1 MDHPM
6 STPYVT
12 TPSLTHPRPDVLRFS
27 PDAAS
32 DAELRRVLGL
42 AAGGG
47 AELGEVLAATAGIRP
62 GDHDE
67 WVGAWTAL
75 AERTAA
81 AADTASAGGHR
92 VSAAEAYLRSSVYRD
107 VTVRALAAAG
117 DTRAAV
123 VAFRLQRA
131 AWESYVA
138 LSPVPAERVD
148 IPFALTSLPG
158 YIFRPRSS
166 ASTGAT
172 VVAVNGGEGS
182 LAALWAAFAHAAVQ
196 RGHNVL
202 VFDGPGQQSQRFE
215 RNVPPRADW
224 EHVLSPVYDFAV
236 RLPGVDPGRVAL
248 YGASLGGY
256 WVTRAL
262 AFEHR
267 FAAAVT
273 DPGVVDVTATWSAAA
288 PAPLLSAAELA
299 HRITT
304 PLLIADPDGEAYWP
318 GQSAQLAALTPGVST
333 LLSFADDDGAGG
345 HAEPLA
351 RTIANQRMLDWLD
364 DRVTAA

>member
-6 STPYVT
+6 STPVT
-12 TPSLTHPRPDVLRFS
+12 ATPSLTRPRPDALLFS
-27 PDAAS
+27 TDAAF
-32 DAELRRVLGL
+32 DAEIRRVLGL
-42 AAGGG
+42 APGGG
-47 AELGEVLAATAGIRP
+47 SELGEVLAATAAIRP
-62 GDHDE
+62 GDHE
-67 WVGAWTAL
+67 GWVGAWSDL
-75 AERTAA
+75 ADRTAT
-81 AADTASAGGHR
+81 AADAASAGRHR
-92 VSAAEAYLRSSVYRD
+92 VSAAEAYLRASVYTD
-107 VTVRALAAAG
+107 VAVRALAAAG
-117 DTRAAV
+117 DPGAATA
-123 VAFRLQRA
+123 AFRRQRA

-138 LSPVPAERVD
+138 LSQVPAERVD
-148 IPFALTSLPG
+148 IPFALSSLPG
-158 YIFRPRSS
+158 YVFRPRPSV
-166 ASTGAT
+166 ATGAT

-182 LAALWAAFAHAAVQ
+182 LAALWAAFAHAAVR

-215 RNVPPRADW
+215 RNVPLRADW
-224 EHVLSPVYDFAV
+224 EHVLTPVYDFAS
-236 RLPGVDPGRVAL
+236 RLPAVDPGRIAL

-273 DPGVVDVTATWSAAA
+273 DPGVLDVTTTWTGPA
-288 PAPLLSAAELA
+288 PTPLLSAAEIA

-304 PLLIADPDGEAYWP
+304 PVLIADPEGEAYWP
-318 GQSAQLAALTPGVST
+318 GQSARLAALTPGVST
-333 LLSFADDDGAGG
+333 LLSFGGGDGAAG

-364 DRVTAA
+364 DRLSAS